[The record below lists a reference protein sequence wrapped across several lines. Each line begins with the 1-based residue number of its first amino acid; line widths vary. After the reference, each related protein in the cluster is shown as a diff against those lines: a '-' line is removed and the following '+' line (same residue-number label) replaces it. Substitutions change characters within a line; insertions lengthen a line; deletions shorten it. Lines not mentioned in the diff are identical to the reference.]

1 MQKQQPP
8 QDPKN
13 KHSCNETA
21 DAGPEGAEVEVTDKA
36 TAKFKEAA
44 EAAAKFKEAAEAAV
58 KDKEAAAAESEAA
71 DKVIAAEGNDLLERL
86 QEISRLQ
93 YRAIMG
99 FHVYHMSMSRICVEL
114 RITPDRLQIEIAAGF
129 KTLFHLAIEDDFMG
143 YFTKQAEQHAQQ
155 LAKVEA
161 KEAKKTKAAAKK

>member
-8 QDPKN
+8 QDQQQQC
-13 KHSCNETA
+13 HSDPDQEL
-21 DAGPEGAEVEVTDKA
+21 AEAADKA
-36 TAKFKEAA
+36 GAKVMRAEA
-44 EAAAKFKEAAEAAV
+44 EAAAKAKEPTYEEP
-58 KDKEAAAAESEAA
+58 KAAAAA

-86 QEISRLQ
+86 QEISKLQ
-93 YRAIMG
+93 YRVIMG
-99 FHVYHMSMSRICVEL
+99 FHVHHISVGRICVEL